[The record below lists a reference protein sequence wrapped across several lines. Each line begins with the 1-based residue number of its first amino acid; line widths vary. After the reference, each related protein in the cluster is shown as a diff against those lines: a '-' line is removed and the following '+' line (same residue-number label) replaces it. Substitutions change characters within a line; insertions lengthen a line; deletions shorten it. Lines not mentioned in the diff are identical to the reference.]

1 LPAIVAA
8 ALLLTSSLT
17 LDVPFLPQTDALCG
31 GAAAAMV
38 FRYWGD
44 AHADVQQFAA
54 LVDRRAGGIADD
66 VLVRAIAQR
75 GWRALRITGS
85 VDALRARV
93 HDGQPVIVLVADR
106 RDTYHYL
113 VVTGVTDDQI
123 VVHDPSWGP
132 SRSIERNE
140 FVRLWKPTNFW
151 SLVVLPAIA
160 PANTP
165 VVPTEVGGETPTEVV
180 SGFSRTIDDRC
191 DRLLDD
197 ALDDIQRLGQG
208 SADGLLN
215 RVRAQCPN
223 AAGPVRELAGVRFA
237 ERRWADATS
246 LARQAL
252 DRDPRDEYAWD
263 VLGSSLFMEDD
274 AEGALRAWNRIG
286 RPRVDAVNIEGIR
299 HSRYQAIAD
308 GLAIQPNALLTADA
322 YERARRRLEEW
333 PDRRS
338 ARLAFRPEAA
348 GFATVDVV
356 VAEHSTRPHGAAEW
370 SAMAARSAIDR
381 EVTFATP
388 GFSGQGELW
397 TASWRWWN
405 DRPRVAGSFAAP
417 RTGHLPGVWRVDA
430 SWETQTYAFDA
441 GAPALSRESRT
452 HGGLTVSDWISGKV
466 RYSVGAGIDVFDGER
481 KTAFV
486 NATLERRLIDDRL
499 SLTTD
504 VTNWSSFTADPGFT
518 VVGAQAALRS
528 SRQLERWVHRVA
540 VGAQRVSDAAPLAM
554 WSGAGEGRARAPLLR
569 AHSLL
574 DGGVI
579 ETSGSAFGRT
589 LTYANVE
596 TQRWFDRPRLPRLGL
611 AGFADFARANRG
623 VSGSSSALQIDL
635 GGGLRIKIPGAEGV
649 LRVDAAHGMRD
660 GANALTVGWQF

>member
-1 LPAIVAA
+1 MPAIVAA
-8 ALLLTSSLT
+8 ALLLASSLT

-54 LVDRRAGGIADD
+54 LVDRRAGGIVDD
-66 VLVRAIAQR
+66 VLVRAIALR
-75 GWRALRITGS
+75 GWRALRVKGS
-85 VDALRARV
+85 VEELRARLG
-93 HDGQPVIVLVADR
+93 DGQPVIVLVADR

-113 VVTGVTDDQI
+113 VVTGATDDQV

-132 SRSIERNE
+132 SRSIERHE

-160 PANTP
+160 TANVP
-165 VVPTEVGGETPTEVV
+165 VVPADVGGDAPAEVV

-191 DRLLDD
+191 DRLLDN
-197 ALDDIQRLGQG
+197 ALDDIQRFGQG

-237 ERRWADATS
+237 ERRWADATT

-252 DRDPRDEYAWD
+252 DRDTRDEYAWD
-263 VLGSSLFMEDD
+263 VLGSSLFMQDD
-274 AEGALRAWNRIG
+274 PEGALRAWNKIG
-286 RPRVDAVNIEGIR
+286 RPRVNTVNIEGIR
-299 HSRYQAIAD
+299 HARYQAIAAD
-308 GLAIQPNALLTADA
+308 LAIQPNALLTADA

-370 SAMAARSAIDR
+370 SAVAARSAIDR
-381 EVTFATP
+381 EMTFATP

-430 SWETQTYAFDA
+430 SWETQTYALDA
-441 GAPALSRESRT
+441 GAAALIRESRT

-466 RYSVGAGIDVFDGER
+466 RYSVGAGIDVFDGAR

-486 NATLERRLIDDRL
+486 NATLERRLMDDRVSL
-499 SLTTD
+499 STD

-528 SRQLERWVHRVA
+528 SRQLERWVHRVTL
-540 VGAQRVSDAAPLAM
+540 GAQRVSDAAPFAM
-554 WSGAGEGRARAPLLR
+554 WSGAGEGHARAPLLR

-579 ETSGSAFGRT
+579 ETRGSAFGRT
-589 LTYANVE
+589 LTYANAE

-611 AGFADFARANRG
+611 AGFADVARANRG
-623 VSGSSSALQIDL
+623 VSGSSNALQIDL
-635 GGGLRIKIPGAEGV
+635 GGGLRIKIPGADGV